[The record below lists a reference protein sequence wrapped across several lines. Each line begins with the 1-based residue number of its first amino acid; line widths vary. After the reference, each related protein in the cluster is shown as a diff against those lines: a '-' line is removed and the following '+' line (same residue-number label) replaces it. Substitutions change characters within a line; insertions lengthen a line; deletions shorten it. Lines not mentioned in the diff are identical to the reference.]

1 VLHESVEPVLE
12 VLVAL
17 GARAV
22 TEMRELARLR
32 AVGVA

>member
-1 VLHESVEPVLE
+1 VLHETVAPVLE
-12 VLVAL
+12 VLVSL

-22 TEMRELARLR
+22 TETRELARLR